1 MIVGPALRAGSWPA
15 VVGLSGAAVV
25 LGGCGAA
32 FPAAATLIPVCF
44 ALLAAAAAFTLDEPA
59 SIVVDVTPTG
69 SARRAGIRAVALLA
83 PLAVGAL
90 VMLAGALR
98 GVMLPWPATSL
109 ALAGSVL
116 LGFAA
121 ACVLRA
127 RTGEPGPIAGAA
139 VVLLLIAPDL
149 VPRVARWIRTFP
161 PAGGDGPSSS
171 PLWVTVLGVC
181 VAAIAA
187 TLAGNRASAWYLR
200 FVGANVIVSGLGF
213 GVFTIPA
220 IVSVSQ
226 GHGILD
232 TFGNPTYGDGPFEQA
247 GIQTTVPLLA
257 AFLAACVVQVIGGV
271 LLLRPRPLGIAVCL
285 AGMLFSAPFWWGF
298 DLPLAWFNASGGL
311 TLLILAWAAQEA
323 FQR

>member
-15 VVGLSGAAVV
+15 VAGLSGAAVV
-25 LGGCGAA
+25 VGGCGAA
-32 FPAAATLIPVCF
+32 FPAAADTLFPVCF

-59 SIVVDVTPTG
+59 SLVVDVTPTG
-69 SARRAGIRAVALLA
+69 PARRVGIRAVALLA
-83 PLAVGAL
+83 PLAVGVL
-90 VMLAGALR
+90 VLLAGALR
-98 GVMLPWPATSL
+98 GVALPWPATCL
-109 ALAGSVL
+109 ALAGSVV

-127 RTGEPGPIAGAA
+127 WTGEP
-139 VVLLLIAPDL
+139 
-149 VPRVARWIRTFP
+149 
-161 PAGGDGPSSS
+161 
-171 PLWVTVLGVC
+171 
-181 VAAIAA
+181 AAIAA
-187 TLAGNRASAWYLR
+187 TLAGTRAPAWYLR
-200 FVGANVIVSGLGF
+200 FIGANVIVSGLGF

-220 IVSVSQ
+220 ILSVSQ

-247 GIQTTVPLLA
+247 GIHTTVPLLA

-271 LLLRPRPLGIAVCL
+271 LLLRPRPLGIAVSL

-298 DLPLAWFNASGGL
+298 DLPLAWYQASEAL
-311 TLLILAWAAQEA
+311 TLLLLAWAAHEA